1 MENFELNVNLTEC
14 SFSIK
19 GTEEFIDR
27 KSKEIVELFEKFGTR
42 KYVSNEIKQQTNS
55 IILEN
60 SSDKHNDTAKS
71 SQKYIDA
78 GLFNV
83 DGDNVY
89 ILRKVPGKNNAEK
102 MKNIA
107 LITLYALDK
116 PISSKDIVKNCQKIS
131 CYDQKNFSATFKNDT
146 SGSFIRKGSGKLWT
160 LEATIPGMEKA
171 EEILEEMYNAIKK

>member
-42 KYVSNEIKQQTNS
+42 KYISNEIKKQTNS
-55 IILEN
+55 IISE
-60 SSDKHNDTAKS
+60 SSCNKCNDDAKCP
-71 SQKYIDA
+71 QKYIDA
-78 GLFNV
+78 GLFNI
-83 DGDNVY
+83 DGDDIY

-116 PISSKDIVKNCQKIS
+116 PISSKSIVKNCQKIS
-131 CYDQKNFSATFKNDT
+131 CYDPKNFSSTFKNDT
-146 SGSFIRKGSGKLWT
+146 SGNFIRKGSGQSWT